1 MQGRRYEWGVGLLLL
16 AAAGALLWMATQIGT
31 LQGFEERT
39 TVIVRFHDAAGL
51 SKGAYVTVAGVEV
64 GSVQSMVIEHDVARV
79 ELAVEVNAQL
89 RSDAMA
95 RIRSRSV
102 LGEKYVELLPQAK
115 DTPFVVDGDELVVA
129 SEQTEID
136 EMVEMM
142 APVVGAMD
150 PELIAEVVRIVA
162 DSIKNDPQRMDRIL
176 SNMDVLLVNLA
187 DASSEMKPMM
197 REVQATLERADS
209 TLDGI
214 DTMTATIHR
223 VAEPAPQVL
232 VQLEDL
238 LTRVEGWGPEVEAVL
253 GNLSEIDRWELRR
266 LLREEGVLIRF
277 QEKAVKEPGKKLLR
291 AQSGSN

>member
-16 AAAGALLWMATQIGT
+16 AAAGALVWMATQIGT

-39 TVIVRFHDAAGL
+39 TVTVRFQDAAGL

-64 GSVQSMVIEHDVARV
+64 GSVQSMVIEHDLARV
-79 ELAVEVNAQL
+79 ELAVNANAQV
-89 RSDAMA
+89 RSDALA

-115 DTPFVVDGDELVVA
+115 DTPLVVDGDELVVA

-142 APVVGAMD
+142 APVVGAID
-150 PELIAEVVRIVA
+150 PELIAELVRIVG

-187 DASSEMKPMM
+187 DASSEMKPLIKD
-197 REVQATLERADS
+197 VQATLERAD
-209 TLDGI
+209 TTFDGI
-214 DTMTATIHR
+214 DSMTATVHR

-232 VQLEDL
+232 LQLEDL
-238 LTRVEGWGPEVEAVL
+238 LTRVEGWGPEVETVL
-253 GNLSEIDRWELRR
+253 GNLSELDRWELRR

-277 QEKAVKEPGKKLLR
+277 QEKSVKEPGKKLLR
-291 AQSGSN
+291 AQSGSK